1 MDSSHGT
8 LNLGLFDPYNFMKV
22 YGCQDLPY
30 KRDKQAVPLSYLEVN
45 THAQHDIACAL
56 VSDEVYMMITQKD
69 ILKDSWSC
77 SSGSTWQVLQVGCL
91 QRAFVL
97 QSHPFFNGVDWDN
110 LYSTQAP
117 HQPTVKHPLDTQNF
131 ENFDEQAPAGLN
143 PSGMK
148 RWARADP
155 NFVGYTYKNW
165 EAVQPGAHDGKSF
178 PLSCNVPCCFVMSI
192 LIL

>member
-1 MDSSHGT
+1 M
-8 LNLGLFDPYNFMKV
+8 
-22 YGCQDLPY
+22 
-30 KRDKQAVPLSYLEVN
+30 
-45 THAQHDIACAL
+45 
-56 VSDEVYMMITQKD
+56 
-69 ILKDSWSC
+69 
-77 SSGSTWQVLQVGCL
+77 LQVGCL
-91 QRAFVL
+91 QIAFVLL

-131 ENFDEQAPAGLN
+131 ENFDEQAPVGLN

-165 EAVQPGAHDGKSF
+165 EAVQPGAHDGKS
-178 PLSCNVPCCFVMSI
+178 LTLIICCLPSLYVMTDPVMPGGLLDFS
-192 LIL
+192 L

>member
-1 MDSSHGT
+1 M
-8 LNLGLFDPYNFMKV
+8 
-22 YGCQDLPY
+22 
-30 KRDKQAVPLSYLEVN
+30 
-45 THAQHDIACAL
+45 
-56 VSDEVYMMITQKD
+56 
-69 ILKDSWSC
+69 
-77 SSGSTWQVLQVGCL
+77 
-91 QRAFVL
+91 L

-131 ENFDEQAPAGLN
+131 ENFDEQAPVGLN

-165 EAVQPGAHDGKSF
+165 EAVQPGAHDGKSV
-178 PLSCNVPCCFVMSI
+178 PLYPPCLAREVLHYVFMSI
-192 LIL
+192 WSLKAWGSAWVLSL

>member
-1 MDSSHGT
+1 M
-8 LNLGLFDPYNFMKV
+8 
-22 YGCQDLPY
+22 
-30 KRDKQAVPLSYLEVN
+30 
-45 THAQHDIACAL
+45 
-56 VSDEVYMMITQKD
+56 
-69 ILKDSWSC
+69 
-77 SSGSTWQVLQVGCL
+77 
-91 QRAFVL
+91 L

-131 ENFDEQAPAGLN
+131 ENFDEQAPVGLN

-165 EAVQPGAHDGKSF
+165 EAVQPGAHDGKS
-178 PLSCNVPCCFVMSI
+178 LSLCTLCFATEV
-192 LIL
+192 LHYVLT